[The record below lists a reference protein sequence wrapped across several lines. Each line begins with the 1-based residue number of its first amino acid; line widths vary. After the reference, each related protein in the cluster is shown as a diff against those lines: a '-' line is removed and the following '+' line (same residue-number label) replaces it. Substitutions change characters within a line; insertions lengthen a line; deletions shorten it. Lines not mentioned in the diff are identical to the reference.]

1 MSKYYSLYQS
11 GKEANI
17 NIYGDISSDSIGEGS
32 ISSSSLAN
40 ELEQLDKNINT
51 INVYINSYG
60 GEVAEGIAIY
70 NQLKRHPAKIN
81 TYCDSFACSIA
92 SVIFMAGDKRI
103 MYDNA
108 LLMIHNAWT
117 CISGNS
123 SDFRKAADD
132 LDKISKASVN
142 IYLSKINISREDLER
157 MMDEETWITSEE
169 ALSMGFATQIL
180 KDNTTKACASAKK
193 SVLEAIKNNRNNH
206 QTNKQKHPKTEYA
219 NNLDTFINF
228 IKVISEL

>member
-1 MSKYYSLYQS
+1 MNKYYSLYQN

-17 NIYGDISSDSIGEGS
+17 NIYGDISSDSMAEGT
-32 ISSSSLAN
+32 ISSNSLAK
-40 ELEQLDKNINT
+40 ELEKLDKNINT

-60 GEVAEGIAIY
+60 GEVSEGLAIY

-103 MYDNA
+103 MYDNT

-117 CISGNS
+117 HIIGNS
-123 SDFRKAADD
+123 SEFRKAADD
-132 LDKISKASVN
+132 LDKINKSSIN
-142 IYLSKINISREDLER
+142 IYLSKVNISRQELER

-169 ALSMGFATQIL
+169 ALSMGFATQVL
-180 KDNTTKACASAKK
+180 KDNTDKACASAKK
-193 SVLEAIKNNRNNH
+193 AVLEAIKNNRNNYRA
-206 QTNKQKHPKTEYA
+206 NKQKRCKTEYE
-219 NNLDTFINF
+219 NNVHTF

>member
-17 NIYGDISSDSIGEGS
+17 NIYGDISSDSMEEGS

-60 GEVAEGIAIY
+60 GEVSEGIAIY

-108 LLMIHNAWT
+108 LLMIHNAWMS
-117 CISGNS
+117 ISGNS
-123 SDFRKAADD
+123 SEFRKAADD
-132 LDKISKASVN
+132 LDKISKASIN
-142 IYLSKINISREDLER
+142 IYLSKINISREELEK

-180 KDNTTKACASAKK
+180 TDNTNKACASSKRMI
-193 SVLEAIKNNRNNH
+193 VEAIKKNRNNK
-206 QTNKQKHPKTEYA
+206 QFNKQKHYKAEYE
-219 NNLDTFINF
+219 NNLYTFIKT
-228 IKVISEL
+228 ILEL

>member
-1 MSKYYSLYQS
+1 
-11 GKEANI
+11 
-17 NIYGDISSDSIGEGS
+17 
-32 ISSSSLAN
+32 
-40 ELEQLDKNINT
+40 
-51 INVYINSYG
+51 
-60 GEVAEGIAIY
+60 
-70 NQLKRHPAKIN
+70 
-81 TYCDSFACSIA
+81 
-92 SVIFMAGDKRI
+92 
-103 MYDNA
+103 
-108 LLMIHNAWT
+108 MIHNAWT

-193 SVLEAIKNNRNNH
+193 SVLEAIKNNRNY
-206 QTNKQKHPKTEYA
+206 QTDKQKHSKTEYA
-219 NNLDTFINF
+219 NNLYTFIKT
-228 IKVISEL
+228 ILEL